1 MGLYQSLY
9 YMSLAGGMAGLFAWA
24 LAAVIAAALSNQPD
38 VRISDLLA
46 VILLGAFIG
55 GLGVAFSDRY
65 AGRRISAKWVFF
77 GMLIGIVCGGLAA
90 VIQMPITERLGE
102 QAPILTRVIA
112 WLLAGSLIGLGL
124 GLRWITVN
132 RTRAAHGYVGGL
144 VGGAL
149 GGLMFAGLSGLAPDL
164 AQAVGFMVLG
174 AGICF
179 GVTLAPML
187 LKGGVL
193 LFVSSGDPRAQAKFG
208 RGKKEWELRQ
218 GDMYTVSST
227 SPEGTLAKAG
237 PGSCIFIPDAAIAA
251 QHAVLFG
258 KEGRFYVARHAE
270 VGGQA
275 GLARFVLRVR
285 GKTVTTSQELR
296 DNDDVLVGRTALKFT
311 SRKKEQ

>member
-24 LAAVIAAALSNQPD
+24 LAAVIAAALSNQPN
-38 VRISDLLA
+38 VRVSDLLA
-46 VILLGAFIG
+46 VTLLGAFIG
-55 GLGVAFSDRY
+55 ALGVAFSDRY
-65 AGRRISAKWVFF
+65 SGRRISAKWVFF

-90 VIQMPITERLGE
+90 LIQMPITERLGE

-149 GGLMFAGLSGLAPDL
+149 GGLMFAGLTELAPDL
-164 AQAVGFMVLG
+164 AQALGFMVLG

-187 LKGGVL
+187 MKGGVL

-208 RGKKEWELRQ
+208 RGKKEWEVRQ
-218 GDMYTVSST
+218 GDMYTVGST
-227 SPEGTLAKAG
+227 STEGAAKAG
-237 PGSCIFIPDAAIAA
+237 PGSSIFIPDAAIAA
-251 QHAVLFG
+251 RHAVLFG

-270 VGGQA
+270 AGGQA

-285 GKTVTTSQELR
+285 GKTVTTTQELR

>member
-1 MGLYQSLY
+1 MPLYQTLY
-9 YMSLAGGMAGLFAWA
+9 YMSLAGGLAGLFSWA
-24 LAAVIAAALSNQPD
+24 LAAAIAAALSNQQN
-38 VRISDLLA
+38 VWVSDLLA
-46 VILLGAFIG
+46 VIFLGALIG
-55 GLGVAFSDRY
+55 GLGVAFSDHY
-65 AGRRISAKWVFF
+65 SGQRISGKWVFLGTLICMVF
-77 GMLIGIVCGGLAA
+77 GALAELIQL
-90 VIQMPITERLGE
+90 PITERLGE

-124 GLRWITVN
+124 GLRWIGAN
-132 RTRAAHGYVGGL
+132 RTRAAHAYVGGL

-149 GGLMFAGLSGLAPDL
+149 GGLMFAGLSELAPDVP
-164 AQAVGFMVLG
+164 QALGFVILG

-179 GVTLAPML
+179 GVTLAPIL

-218 GDMYTVSST
+218 GNMYAVGST
-227 SPEGTLAKAG
+227 SQEGAQAKAG
-237 PGSCIFIPDAAIAA
+237 TEIGIFIPDAAIAA
-251 QHAVLFG
+251 HHAVLFG

-270 VGGQA
+270 VAGQA

-296 DNDDVLVGRTALKFT
+296 DNDDILVGRTALKFT

>member
-9 YMSLAGGMAGLFAWA
+9 YMSLAGGMAGLFAWGA
-24 LAAVIAAALSNQPD
+24 AAAVAAALTNQQN
-38 VRISDLLA
+38 VWVSDLLA
-46 VILLGAFIG
+46 VTLLGALIG
-55 GLGVAFSDRY
+55 GLGVAFSDHY
-65 AGRRISAKWVFF
+65 SGRRIAGKWVLF
-77 GMLIGIVCGGLAA
+77 GMAMGIVCGGLAEL
-90 VIQMPITERLGE
+90 IQLPITERLGE

-124 GLRWITVN
+124 GLRWIGVN

-149 GGLMFAGLSGLAPDL
+149 GGLLFAGLNKLAPDVV
-164 AQAVGFMVLG
+164 QALGFVVLG

-179 GVTLAPML
+179 GVTLAPIL

-218 GDMYTVSST
+218 GDMYTVGSASQ
-227 SPEGTLAKAG
+227 EGAKAG
-237 PGSCIFIPDAAIAA
+237 PGSGIFIPDAAIAA
-251 QHAVLFG
+251 QHAVVFG

-270 VGGQA
+270 VAGQA

-296 DNDDVLVGRTALKFT
+296 DNDDILVGRTALKFS

>member
-9 YMSLAGGMAGLFAWA
+9 YMSLAGGLAGLLAWA
-24 LAAVIAAALSNQPD
+24 AAAAIAAALSNQQN
-38 VRISDLLA
+38 VWVSDLLA
-46 VILLGAFIG
+46 VTLLGAFIG
-55 GLGVAFSDRY
+55 GLGVAFSDHY
-65 AGRRISAKWVFF
+65 SGRRISAMWVLF
-77 GMLIGIVCGGLAA
+77 GTLMGIVFGGLAEL
-90 VIQMPITERLGE
+90 IQLPITERLGA

-112 WLLAGSLIGLGL
+112 WLLAGSLIGLGV
-124 GLRWITVN
+124 GLRWIGVN
-132 RTRAAHGYVGGL
+132 RTRVAHGYVGGL

-164 AQAVGFMVLG
+164 VQALGFVMLG

-187 LKGGVL
+187 MQGGVM
-193 LFVSSGDPRAQAKFG
+193 LFVSSGDPRAQAKYG

-227 SPEGTLAKAG
+227 SQAGAKAG
-237 PGSCIFIPDAAIAA
+237 PGSPIFIPDAAIAA
-251 QHAVLFG
+251 QHAVVFG

-270 VGGQA
+270 AGGQA

-296 DNDDVLVGRTALKFT
+296 DNDDILVGRTALKFS